1 MAAAAI
7 GRSLR
12 RQEDH
17 RLLTGGGRFLEDIDL
32 PGQARAVVLRSSH
45 AHADL
50 DPLDIRA
57 AAEAP
62 GVLTVLT
69 GAGYRDA
76 GYGPL
81 PSRVK
86 VVNKDGSPRADP
98 PRWPLAID
106 RVRHV
111 GDPIA
116 MVIAETETQARD
128 AVERITVGYAERP
141 AVTDP
146 LAALAREAPQLWDE
160 APGNLCYDTEL
171 GDRAAV
177 EAAFARAPRITEI
190 DHSPR
195 HAATN
200 GFICSKVRRFDRHI
214 YGEER
219 LHCPGSRRGAKGEG
233 QFNQITWDQA
243 LETVAGRMRAIRKE
257 FGAEAILPL
266 SYGGSNG
273 LLSQDTTDAR
283 LFRAFGTSRLARTV
297 CAAPTTAVT
306 EALYGRMP
314 GVAYEDYRHARLIV
328 IWGANPSTSGFHLVP
343 HVRAAARDGATVVV
357 IDPRRTPL
365 AKRADIHLAV
375 RPGTDVV
382 IALAIHRFLF
392 EHGFA
397 DESFLADRTHHAD
410 ELRRRAAEWTVE
422 RAAAVAEVDPDLL
435 ERTAALYAETSPAV
449 IRCGWGLERNRN
461 GGNAAMAVLALP
473 AVGGKFGVRGGGF
486 SMSSSRAMPVSEE
499 DWIETGEPGTRL
511 VNMNHL
517 GRALTEYDDPPV
529 KMLFV
534 YNCNP
539 LATMPAQNRVLAGLE
554 RDDLFT
560 VVFDQV
566 MTDTAR
572 WADVVLPA
580 TTFLEQ
586 YDLAL
591 SYGHGNVQL
600 VQPVIEAVGESRPN
614 VEVFG
619 ELASRLGIDIG
630 ELLQTDTGTLM
641 HVAGALPD
649 GAGEELLRLGITRG
663 KAVPAP
669 VQFGDVFPRT
679 PDGRINLLPA
689 ASSAR
694 PRSASIVS
702 GRNRPPTGTRSR
714 WSPPPATR
722 PSRRR
727 WASCARGRRG
737 SRSIRATRR
746 RGICRPATSLAS
758 STTTA
763 RSTAPSRSTRT

>member
-1 MAAAAI
+1 MSAEDDLTW
-7 GRSLR
+7 GRSTV
-12 RQEDH
+12 E
-17 RLLTGGGRFLEDIDL
+17 T
-32 PGQARAVVLRSSH
+32 AC
-45 AHADL
+45 
-50 DPLDIRA
+50 PLDC
-57 AAEAP
+57 P
-62 GVLTVLT
+62 DTC
-69 GAGYRDA
+69 
-76 GYGPL
+76 
-81 PSRVK
+81 S
-86 VVNKDGSPRADP
+86 
-98 PRWPLAID
+98 LA
-106 RVRHV
+106 VSLEQ
-111 GDPIA
+111 G
-116 MVIAETETQARD
+116 
-128 AVERITVGYAERP
+128 RITK
-141 AVTDP
+141 
-146 LAALAREAPQLWDE
+146 
-160 APGNLCYDTEL
+160 
-171 GDRAAV
+171 
-177 EAAFARAPRITEI
+177 I

-486 SMSSSRAMPVSEE
+486 SMSSSRAIPVSEE

-600 VQPVIEAVGESRPN
+600 VQPVIEAIGESRPN

-689 ASSAR
+689 ALERQAPLGLYRFRPEPAPDRYPLALVSPASDKTVSSTMGELRTRQAR
-694 PRSASIVS
+694 LQIHPRDATSRDLSTGDVARVFNDDGEIHCAVTINPDVKPGVVS
-702 GRNRPPTGTRSR
+702 LPKGLWRRNTMNGSTANALVPDDLTDLGDGACFNDARVNVTRVVTGGLEGRNIAIWTAA
-714 WSPPPATR
+714 PAR
-722 PSRRR
+722 KRVH
-727 WASCARGRRG
+727 
-737 SRSIRATRR
+737 
-746 RGICRPATSLAS
+746 
-758 STTTA
+758 
-763 RSTAPSRSTRT
+763 

>member
-1 MAAAAI
+1 MSAEDDLTW
-7 GRSLR
+7 GRSTV
-12 RQEDH
+12 E
-17 RLLTGGGRFLEDIDL
+17 T
-32 PGQARAVVLRSSH
+32 AC
-45 AHADL
+45 
-50 DPLDIRA
+50 PLDC
-57 AAEAP
+57 P
-62 GVLTVLT
+62 DTC
-69 GAGYRDA
+69 
-76 GYGPL
+76 
-81 PSRVK
+81 S
-86 VVNKDGSPRADP
+86 
-98 PRWPLAID
+98 LA
-106 RVRHV
+106 VSLEQ
-111 GDPIA
+111 G
-116 MVIAETETQARD
+116 
-128 AVERITVGYAERP
+128 RITK
-141 AVTDP
+141 
-146 LAALAREAPQLWDE
+146 
-160 APGNLCYDTEL
+160 
-171 GDRAAV
+171 
-177 EAAFARAPRITEI
+177 I

-689 ASSAR
+689 ALERQAPLGLYRFRPEPAPDRYPLALVSPASDKTVSSTMGELRTRQAR
-694 PRSASIVS
+694 LQIHPRDATSRDLSTGDVARVFNDDGEIHCAVTINPDVKPGVVS
-702 GRNRPPTGTRSR
+702 LPKGLWRRNTMNGSTANALVPDDLTDLGDGACFNDARVNVTRMVTDGLEGRNIAIWTAA
-714 WSPPPATR
+714 PAR
-722 PSRRR
+722 KRVH
-727 WASCARGRRG
+727 
-737 SRSIRATRR
+737 
-746 RGICRPATSLAS
+746 
-758 STTTA
+758 
-763 RSTAPSRSTRT
+763 